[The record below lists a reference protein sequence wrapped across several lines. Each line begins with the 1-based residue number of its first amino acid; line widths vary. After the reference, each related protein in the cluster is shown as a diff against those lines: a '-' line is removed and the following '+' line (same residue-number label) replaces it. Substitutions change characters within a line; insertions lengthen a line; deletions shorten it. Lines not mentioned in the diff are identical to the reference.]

1 MGLASHD
8 QQGQTSQGRRAL
20 LRTFQRWLTG
30 RMSEPKPK
38 PSKEDLETYDL
49 NEDGKISLSEVER
62 ARLGAIDARLEERAE
77 EPGIRGKI
85 AGLVHKVLDK
95 FDNDG

>member
-1 MGLASHD
+1 
-8 QQGQTSQGRRAL
+8 
-20 LRTFQRWLTG
+20 
-30 RMSEPKPK
+30 MSEPNPE
-38 PSKEDLETYDL
+38 PTKEDLETYDL
-49 NEDGKISLSEVER
+49 NDDGKISLSEVER

-85 AGLVHKVLDK
+85 AGLAHKVLDK

>member
-1 MGLASHD
+1 
-8 QQGQTSQGRRAL
+8 
-20 LRTFQRWLTG
+20 
-30 RMSEPKPK
+30 MSEPKPE

-62 ARLGAIDARLEERAE
+62 ARLGAIDARLEELAE
-77 EPGIRGKI
+77 EPGLRGKI
-85 AGLVHKVLDK
+85 AGAAHKVVDK